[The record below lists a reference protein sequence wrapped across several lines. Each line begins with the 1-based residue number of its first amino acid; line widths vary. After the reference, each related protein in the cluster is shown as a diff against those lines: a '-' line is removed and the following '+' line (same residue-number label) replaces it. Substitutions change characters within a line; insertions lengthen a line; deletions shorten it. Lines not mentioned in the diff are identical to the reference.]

1 MFILKRLCL
10 HVITGALLCGAAS
23 APVWAS
29 DPPAKER
36 RFSKETGAI
45 VLSVQHPITKEDH
58 LVALAKLQE
67 AAALPNLNA
76 YEKSVIYQM
85 MGAAYYELDQIDNAV
100 AAFDLAAS
108 SGGLLPKE
116 HRTVRMNTAQLLIA
130 DGRYEQGAILLE
142 QLYAEDPNMNTKFV
156 VILYQAWLQAEQYDR
171 ALPWAELWF
180 DQGGNSREN
189 YDVLNFLYYVE
200 GMPVKQTKI
209 VKQMIT
215 RWPEDELLWHS
226 WAMLLAQSGHVEE
239 AEEIENILAQKDGLA
254 PEQLTKRLLEV
265 YSRIK

>member
-1 MFILKRLCL
+1 MCPCFL
-10 HVITGALLCGAAS
+10 HLLFAS
-23 APVWAS
+23 PQARPFGQD

-45 VLSVQHPITKEDH
+45 VLSAQHPITKEDH
-58 LVALAKLQE
+58 LVALVKLQE

-85 MGAAYYELDQIDNAV
+85 QGATYYELGQFDNAI

-108 SGGLLPKE
+108 SGGLLPNELKML
-116 HRTVRMNTAQLLIA
+116 RMNTAQLLIA
-130 DGRYEQGAILLE
+130 GENYEQGAVLLE
-142 QLYAEDPNMNTKFV
+142 QLYAEDPNMD
-156 VILYQAWLQAEQYDR
+156 ILYVQMLWQTWSQTEQYGR
-171 ALPWAELWF
+171 ALPWAELWLERA
-180 DQGGNSREN
+180 DPKERKH
-189 YDVLNFLYYVE
+189 YDALNFLYRVE
-200 GMPVKQTKI
+200 GMPVKQAEI

-226 WAMLLAQSGHVEE
+226 WAMLLAESGRVAE
-239 AEEIENILAQKDGLA
+239 ANEIENVLAQKDELPPA
-254 PEQLTKRLLEV
+254 QLTERLLGA